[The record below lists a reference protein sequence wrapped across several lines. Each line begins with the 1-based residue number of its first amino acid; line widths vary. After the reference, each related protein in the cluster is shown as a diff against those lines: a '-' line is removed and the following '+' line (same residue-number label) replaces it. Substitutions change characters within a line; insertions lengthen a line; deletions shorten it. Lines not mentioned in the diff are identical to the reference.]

1 MDYIKWIR
9 SKVGHESIFLNFA
22 GGCIEDKN
30 GRILLQKRKD
40 RNVWGF
46 PGGAI
51 EIGESAEEAAIRE
64 VKEETGLIVEAES
77 LIGVY
82 TKYFD
87 EYPNGDKAQTI
98 TFFFKLKVVG
108 GELST
113 SDGETLDLQYFS
125 LGDIPQLVNQQHEDA
140 LQDYISY
147 TYHNQLVI
155 R

>member
-9 SKVGHESIFLNFA
+9 SKVGHKTIFLNFA
-22 GGCIEDKN
+22 GGYIEDKN

-64 VKEETGLIVEAES
+64 VKEETGRIVEAES
-77 LIGVY
+77 LISVY

-113 SDGETLDLQYFS
+113 SDEETLDLQYF
-125 LGDIPQLVNQQHEDA
+125 DIENPPSLVNQQHGDAWED
-140 LQDYISY
+140 YMKF
-147 TYHNQLVI
+147 NQHKQVVI